1 MKRVIE
7 ISSIF
12 EGFMPS
18 ALYGSEGQYLQAIGI
33 DPDVP
38 LTDSAS
44 DIKTG
49 GSIRPVQY
57 AQFSGAEIDAAPIAI
72 ITEPKSDMT
81 WVVLANGKVV
91 AYEDDLTSLN
101 SHSIGQVSGNKAQG
115 AWYYNNYIYITTA
128 TDVSRVGPL
137 NTLPFDGQTGNF
149 TTGSTITGG
158 TSGATAVIVSQV
170 DAGATGTLTL
180 DQISGIFLNNETITD
195 AVSGSATVNRTF
207 ASLITNNV
215 WTGATLGSQTAL
227 TDTNYPTTL
236 FEIGYLNHFGF
247 AHNNGVSYV
256 LDFKDGLGYIHKIQ
270 TTKTTN
276 QGDTNDGSAYGSVGS
291 LSLPFDYIPITASSY
306 GVDVVIS
313 GTKTSDV
320 TVNQGNAS
328 LFFWDAA
335 EELFY
340 RVVQLPDPICP
351 VLKYVNG
358 TLYGLSGS
366 LSGGYRLWRYVGG
379 DTIETLKIIEDGYPP
394 LQMASD
400 FVGNRLVWGAN
411 TTLPIVSSGLYAY
424 GSKSD
429 LFPRGLHHIAV
440 SGFTTP
446 VPSASQSLSPSA
458 SPSQSPSRS
467 LSPSLSP
474 SKSPSKSPSLSP
486 SLSPSISPSVS
497 PS

>member
-1 MKRVIE
+1 
-7 ISSIF
+7 
-12 EGFMPS
+12 MPS
-18 ALYGSEGQYLQAIGI
+18 ALFGSENQYLQAIGI

-38 LTDSAS
+38 LTDSAT

-72 ITEPKSDMT
+72 ITEPKSDLT
-81 WVVLANGKVV
+81 WVVLSNGKII
-91 AYEDDLTSLN
+91 AYEDDLTSAN
-101 SHSIGQVSGNKAQG
+101 SHSIGQVSGNKARG
-115 AWYYNNYIYITTA
+115 AWYYNNYIYITTP

-149 TTGSTITGG
+149 TTGLTITGG
-158 TSGATAVIVSQV
+158 TSGATAVIISQV

-180 DQISGIFLNNETITD
+180 DQISGTFLDNETITD
-195 AVSGSATVNRTF
+195 SGSGSATVNRTF
-207 ASLITNNV
+207 ASLLTDGV

-227 TDTNYPTTL
+227 KDSGYPVTL
-236 FEIGYLNHFGF
+236 FNIGYLNHFGF
-247 AHNNGVSYV
+247 AHTNGVSYF

-276 QGDTNDGSAYGSVGS
+276 QGDTNDGSAYGSVGA
-291 LSLPFDYIPITASSY
+291 LSLPFDYIPITACSY
-306 GVDVVIS
+306 GIDVAV
-313 GTKTSDV
+313 TATPTSDT
-320 TVNQGNAS
+320 TVNQGNAI
-328 LFFWDAA
+328 LAFWDAA

-340 RVVQLPDPICP
+340 RIIKLPDPICS

-366 LSGGYRLWRYVGG
+366 LNGGYRLWRYVSG
-379 DTIETLKIIEDGYPP
+379 DVIETLKIIEDGLPP
-394 LQMASD
+394 LQMAAD
-400 FVGNRLVWGAN
+400 FAGNRLVWGAN

-446 VPSASQSLSPSA
+446 VSSASPSLSPST
-458 SPSQSPSRS
+458 SPSISPSPSR
-467 LSPSLSP
+467 SPSLSP

-486 SLSPSISPSVS
+486 SKSPSLSPSISPSVS